1 MEETVEAF
9 VKARPDVLKE
19 ARRRGS
25 SIASSPKRK
34 ASASEALDENGG
46 APANKRVRVSAR
58 LSKSRAEARASQ
70 PIEAEEEEEVIEVPD
85 DIVEDETYTPE
96 NSTFATHSL
105 VYVREPADM
114 F

>member
-19 ARRRGS
+19 ARRRESGR
-25 SIASSPKRK
+25 AVSPKRK
-34 ASASEALDENGG
+34 ASASEALDGDGN

-70 PIEAEEEEEVIEVPD
+70 SVEAEEEDEVTEVPD
-85 DIVEDETYTPE
+85 DTVEDETYTPE
-96 NSTFATHSL
+96 NSW
-105 VYVREPADM
+105 YP
-114 F
+114 